1 MGLVSGSGRSPG
13 EGWQPTP
20 VFLPG
25 KSPGQRSLVG
35 SSPWGHKES
44 DFSEQL
50 SIHWKPGTPSHD
62 PILLGVLDTHVQ
74 TGGVGFFFFFIQ
86 SCSPRLGCMSGF
98 QFVYCET
105 ETNWQDHFLGL
116 EGHTAQYLL

>member
-62 PILLGVLDTHVQ
+62 PILLGVLDTQVQ
-74 TGGVGFFFFFIQ
+74 TGGVGFCFFFFYPIMLSQ
-86 SCSPRLGCMSGF
+86 AGMYEWIPVCIL
-98 QFVYCET
+98 
-105 ETNWQDHFLGL
+105 
-116 EGHTAQYLL
+116 